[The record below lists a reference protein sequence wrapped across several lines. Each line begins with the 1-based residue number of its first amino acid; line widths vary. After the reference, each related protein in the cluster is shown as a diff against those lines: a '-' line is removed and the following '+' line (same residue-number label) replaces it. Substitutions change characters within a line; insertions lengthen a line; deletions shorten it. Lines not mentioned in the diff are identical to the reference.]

1 MTWYINGA
9 IVDLKRNVDI
19 RGWFADDCMNCRT
32 KSIRGNVRQDSFCR
46 GGRHKDTDRSQ
57 NKVEVLVCLMR
68 W

>member
-9 IVDLKRNVDI
+9 IVDLKRSVDI

-32 KSIRGNVRQDSFCR
+32 KKRQGDVRQDSFCR
-46 GGRHKDTDRSQ
+46 GSRQQDTDRSQ
-57 NKVEVLVCLMR
+57 YKVEVLVCLMR